1 MAQSWNHWG
10 VLRARGAR
18 ADLAAPGVPN
28 PPRLLSALSTPP
40 RHALALQLL
49 QCAQASMALRAIVAS
64 EECTGAWRKCCHD
77 EFGLIEPCSPPCLG
91 LMPCASFRAAWL
103 SWRRE
108 FDDFYATPED
118 IALLHR
124 AARTWGDLR
133 CANDSSSF

>member
-1 MAQSWNHWG
+1 MG
-10 VLRARGAR
+10 CFERAGAE
-18 ADLAAPGVPN
+18 LIW
-28 PPRLLSALSTPP
+28 PRLACLTQPRHLSALSTPP

-49 QCAQASMALRAIVAS
+49 VCAQASSALRAIVSS

-91 LMPCASFRAAWL
+91 SMPCASFHAAWL
-103 SWRRE
+103 SWQRE

-118 IALLHR
+118 MALLHR